1 MRTLECTV
9 PCQRLGLRSIQ
20 NWRSNWWRHTEN
32 WERIKRKLLEKPRPL
47 RFAELQ
53 IAMTLSNCSFP
64 SKSTSHGN
72 QSTKDLMVCPPF
84 PNVDFQIRCSSLPSV
99 VNAALNVSL
108 AVATTF
114 ANLVV
119 LLAMRRVTSIRLPSK
134 LLLCSLVLTD
144 LGAGAVVAPQ
154 HATWLFN
161 QAINP
166 DIILCSLYKELSVTS
181 SLLVSASI
189 WTLAAISLDRYA
201 ALFFYLKYQQIVT
214 TRRVCALLAFI
225 WALAILFALTSVTSS
240 ELWYVAIVP
249 GTAIPLLVISV
260 ACIKISRRLRAQH
273 IQPQASNETQQQA
286 GNTLNMAR
294 YRRTA
299 SAMIIAFVFLLICYL
314 PFLCVVVLTT
324 AIERKPLLACLPDN
338 SYSLVLLNS
347 LLNPFVYCLRL
358 PEIRTE
364 VVKQLRKLFCLSSS
378 GQWTEDTDWKWA
390 YLLVTTKRVRSVDLI
405 HTI

>member
-1 MRTLECTV
+1 
-9 PCQRLGLRSIQ
+9 
-20 NWRSNWWRHTEN
+20 
-32 WERIKRKLLEKPRPL
+32 
-47 RFAELQ
+47 
-53 IAMTLSNCSFP
+53 MTLSNCSFP

-72 QSTKDLMVCPPF
+72 QRTTDSMVCPPF
-84 PNVDFQIRCSSLPSV
+84 PNVYFEICCSSLPSV
-99 VNAALNVSL
+99 ANAALNVSL

-134 LLLCSLVLTD
+134 LLLCSLVMTD
-144 LGAGAVVAPQ
+144 LGAGSVVTPQ
-154 HATWLFN
+154 HAAWLFH

-166 DIILCSLYKELSVTS
+166 DIIPCSISNAVAITS
-181 SLLVSASI
+181 SAFAWASL
-189 WTLAAISLDRYA
+189 WSLAAMSLDRYA

-214 TRRVCALLAFI
+214 TRRVCAVLVFI
-225 WALAILFALTSVTSS
+225 WASAILFALTSITTF
-240 ELWYVAIVP
+240 ELWFIGFAT

-260 ACIKISRRLRAQH
+260 ACIKISRRLLAGQ

-299 SAMIIAFVFLLICYL
+299 SAMIIAFVLLLICYL
-314 PFLCVVVLTT
+314 PFQCMLVLTT
-324 AIERKPLLACLPDN
+324 AIERTALLACMLDY

-364 VVKQLRKLFCLSSS
+364 VVKQLRKLFCRSSS
-378 GQWTEDTDWKWA
+378 GQWTD
-390 YLLVTTKRVRSVDLI
+390 
-405 HTI
+405 